1 MKLYIIAKE
10 FILDHGEAIA
20 AIVITVTMGTLF
32 GTIIGLYLADGL
44 F

>member
-1 MKLYIIAKE
+1 MKLYILAKE

-32 GTIIGLYLADGL
+32 GTIIGLYLAEGL
-44 F
+44 Y

>member
-10 FILDHGEAIA
+10 FILDHGELIA
-20 AIVITVTMGTLF
+20 AITAVTVMGFLM